1 MSAFTNHFV
10 FEFKTGLRNPT
21 LMLMFYLFPLAFYA
35 MVGLIMTQINPGF
48 TETLIPAMVVF
59 VVMVATILGMP
70 GPLVEAREAGIYR
83 SFKINGVPALSILA
97 IPALTTI
104 FHTLIVSVVISLTA
118 GPLFQGAAP
127 VHWGTLALLAAL
139 AAFSMAAIGSL
150 IGVVASGARS
160 TVLWAQMIFLPSMM
174 LGGLM
179 VPLELL
185 PESILPFASILPS
198 THAMQA
204 IMGLSYQQ
212 HSLIPSWL
220 AVGTLAAGGV
230 LAFGMALYLFN
241 WDSRN
246 QTRRGHPAVAM
257 VAFAPYLAA
266 AVYLLVN

>member
-1 MSAFTNHFV
+1 MSAFINHFAL
-10 FEFKTGLRNPT
+10 EFKTGLRNPT
-21 LMLMFYLFPLAFYA
+21 LMLMFYLFPMAFYA

-48 TETLIPAMVVF
+48 TESLIPAMVVF

-104 FHTLIVSVVISLTA
+104 FHTLIVSVVIALTA

-127 VHWGTLALLAAL
+127 VNWGALALLAAL
-139 AAFSMAAIGSL
+139 AAFSMAAIGAL

-174 LGGLM
+174 LGGMM

-185 PESILPFASILPS
+185 PGSVLPFASILPS

-204 IMGLSYQQ
+204 IMALAYQQ
-212 HSLIPSWL
+212 QSLIPPEL

-230 LAFGMALYLFN
+230 LAFGLALYLFN

-246 QTRRGHPAVAM
+246 RARRGHPAMALG
-257 VAFAPYLAA
+257 ALAPYLAA
-266 AVYLLVN
+266 ALYLLVN